1 MVKNMKKRFITML
14 PVAAAVLFLSGLNVD
29 ASGNFKFS
37 NSQSYTNAVSADF
50 TQLVDTD
57 KQTMYLTSEA
67 NILKDG
73 TNVSSTIETDGKG
86 TQVQL
91 LSAEGELCKII
102 TPSGKVGYVN
112 VNKLTSSH
120 EDIFNPVD
128 EIKYADSDIEV
139 KQLPQE
145 ESTTIF
151 TKTTDDELHVVGTN
165 DYAYYEVD
173 FDGVKGYVLKD
184 QVKDEKTPVP
194 VVASVDYSALFAS
207 MGSSGSLTKA
217 SGVNY
222 YGGRRE
228 TYYSSNVLYHYLTPT
243 WTLDSE
249 GFYRDGDNY
258 VVAASDMP
266 QGTTFPCSKGTCIV
280 LDTGCPAGTTDYYV
294 AW

>member
-1 MVKNMKKRFITML
+1 MKKRFITML
-14 PVAAAVLFLSGLNVD
+14 PVTAAVLFLSGLNVD
-29 ASGNFKFS
+29 ASGNFRFS

-194 VVASVDYSALFAS
+194 VVAAVDYSALFAS

-266 QGTTFPCSKGTCIV
+266 QGTIFPCSKGTCIV

>member
-1 MVKNMKKRFITML
+1 MKKRFITML
-14 PVAAAVLFLSGLNVD
+14 PVTAAVLFLSGLNVD

-57 KQTMYLTSEA
+57 KQTMYLTSEV

-165 DYAYYEVD
+165 DYSYYEVD

-194 VVASVDYSALFAS
+194 VVAAVDYSALFAS

>member
-1 MVKNMKKRFITML
+1 MKKRFITML
-14 PVAAAVLFLSGLNVD
+14 PVTAAVLFLSGLNVD

-91 LSAEGELCKII
+91 LSAEGEFCKII

-194 VVASVDYSALFAS
+194 VVAAVDYSALFAS

-266 QGTTFPCSKGTCIV
+266 QGTIFPCSKGTCIV

>member
-1 MVKNMKKRFITML
+1 MN
-14 PVAAAVLFLSGLNVD
+14 
-29 ASGNFKFS
+29 
-37 NSQSYTNAVSADF
+37 
-50 TQLVDTD
+50 
-57 KQTMYLTSEA
+57 LTSEA

-165 DYAYYEVD
+165 DYSYYEVD

-184 QVKDEKTPVP
+184 QVKDEKAPVP
-194 VVASVDYSALFAS
+194 VVAAVDYSALFAS

-266 QGTTFPCSKGTCIV
+266 QGTIFPCSKGTCIV

>member
-1 MVKNMKKRFITML
+1 MKKRFITML
-14 PVAAAVLFLSGLNVD
+14 PVAAAVLFLSGLNID

-112 VNKLTSSH
+112 VNKLTSSR

>member
-1 MVKNMKKRFITML
+1 MKKRFITML
-14 PVAAAVLFLSGLNVD
+14 PVTAAVLFLSGLNVD

-165 DYAYYEVD
+165 DCSYYEVD

-194 VVASVDYSALFAS
+194 VVAAVDYSALFAS

>member
-1 MVKNMKKRFITML
+1 MKKKFITML

-57 KQTMYLTSEA
+57 KQTMYLTNEA

-194 VVASVDYSALFAS
+194 VVAAVDYSALFAS

>member
-1 MVKNMKKRFITML
+1 MKKRFITML

-173 FDGVKGYVLKD
+173 FDGVKGYVLKE

>member
-1 MVKNMKKRFITML
+1 MKKRFITML
-14 PVAAAVLFLSGLNVD
+14 PVTAAVLFLSGLNVD
-29 ASGNFKFS
+29 ASGNFRFS

-165 DYAYYEVD
+165 DYSYYEVD

-194 VVASVDYSALFAS
+194 VVAAVDYSALFAS

-266 QGTTFPCSKGTCIV
+266 QGTIFPCSKGTCIV

>member
-1 MVKNMKKRFITML
+1 MKKRFITML
-14 PVAAAVLFLSGLNVD
+14 PVTAAVLFLSGLNVD

>member
-1 MVKNMKKRFITML
+1 MKKRFITML

-165 DYAYYEVD
+165 DYSYYEVD

-194 VVASVDYSALFAS
+194 VVAAVDYSALFAS

-266 QGTTFPCSKGTCIV
+266 QGTIFPCSKGTCIV

>member
-1 MVKNMKKRFITML
+1 MKKRFITML
-14 PVAAAVLFLSGLNVD
+14 PVTAAVLFLSGLNVD

-145 ESTTIF
+145 KSTTIF

-165 DYAYYEVD
+165 DYSYYEVD

-194 VVASVDYSALFAS
+194 VVAAVDYSALFAS

>member
-1 MVKNMKKRFITML
+1 MKKRFITML
-14 PVAAAVLFLSGLNVD
+14 PVAAVLFLSGLNVD

-37 NSQSYTNAVSADF
+37 NSQSYTNTVSADF

-165 DYAYYEVD
+165 DYSYYEVD

-194 VVASVDYSALFAS
+194 VVAAVDYSALFAS

>member
-1 MVKNMKKRFITML
+1 MKKRFITML
-14 PVAAAVLFLSGLNVD
+14 PVTAAVLFLSGLNVD

-151 TKTTDDELHVVGTN
+151 TKTTDDELNVVGTN
-165 DYAYYEVD
+165 DYSYYEVD

-194 VVASVDYSALFAS
+194 VVAAVDYSALFAS

>member
-1 MVKNMKKRFITML
+1 MKKRFITML
-14 PVAAAVLFLSGLNVD
+14 PVTAAVLFLSGLNVD

-194 VVASVDYSALFAS
+194 IVAAVDYSALFAS

>member
-1 MVKNMKKRFITML
+1 MKKRFITML
-14 PVAAAVLFLSGLNVD
+14 PVAAAVLFLSGLNVG

>member
-1 MVKNMKKRFITML
+1 MKKRFITML

-29 ASGNFKFS
+29 ASGNFKFA

-266 QGTTFPCSKGTCIV
+266 QGTIFPCSKGTCIV

>member
-1 MVKNMKKRFITML
+1 MKKRFITML
-14 PVAAAVLFLSGLNVD
+14 PVTAAVLFLSGLNVD

-151 TKTTDDELHVVGTN
+151 TKTTDDELYVVGTN
-165 DYAYYEVD
+165 DYSYYEVD

-194 VVASVDYSALFAS
+194 VVAAVDYSALFAS

-266 QGTTFPCSKGTCIV
+266 QGTIFPCSKGTCIV

>member
-1 MVKNMKKRFITML
+1 MKKRFITML
-14 PVAAAVLFLSGLNVD
+14 PVTAAVLFLSGLNVD

-165 DYAYYEVD
+165 DYSYYEVD

-194 VVASVDYSALFAS
+194 VVAAVDYSALFAS

>member
-1 MVKNMKKRFITML
+1 MKKRFITML
-14 PVAAAVLFLSGLNVD
+14 PVTAAVLFLSGLNVG

>member
-1 MVKNMKKRFITML
+1 MKKRFITML

-128 EIKYADSDIEV
+128 KIKYADSDIEV

-194 VVASVDYSALFAS
+194 VVAAVDYSALFAS

>member
-1 MVKNMKKRFITML
+1 MKKRFITML
-14 PVAAAVLFLSGLNVD
+14 PVAAAVLFLSGLNID

-91 LSAEGELCKII
+91 LSAKGELCKII

>member
-1 MVKNMKKRFITML
+1 MKKRFITML
-14 PVAAAVLFLSGLNVD
+14 PVAASVLFLSGLNVD

-266 QGTTFPCSKGTCIV
+266 QGTTFSCSKGTCIV

>member
-1 MVKNMKKRFITML
+1 MKKRFITML
-14 PVAAAVLFLSGLNVD
+14 PVTAAVLFLSGLNVD
-29 ASGNFKFS
+29 ASGNFRFS

-102 TPSGKVGYVN
+102 TPSGKVGYLN

-194 VVASVDYSALFAS
+194 VVAAVDYSALFAS

>member
-1 MVKNMKKRFITML
+1 MKKRFITML
-14 PVAAAVLFLSGLNVD
+14 PVTAAVLFLSGLNVD
-29 ASGNFKFS
+29 ASGNFRFS

-194 VVASVDYSALFAS
+194 VVAAVDYSALFAS

-249 GFYRDGDNY
+249 GFYRNGDNY

>member
-1 MVKNMKKRFITML
+1 MKKRFITML
-14 PVAAAVLFLSGLNVD
+14 PVAAAVLFLSGLNID

-165 DYAYYEVD
+165 DNAYYEVD

-194 VVASVDYSALFAS
+194 VVAAVDYSALFAS

>member
-1 MVKNMKKRFITML
+1 MKKRFITML
-14 PVAAAVLFLSGLNVD
+14 PVTAAVLFLSGLNVD
-29 ASGNFKFS
+29 ASGNFRFS

-120 EDIFNPVD
+120 EDFFNPVD

-194 VVASVDYSALFAS
+194 VVAAVDYSALFAS

>member
-1 MVKNMKKRFITML
+1 MKKRFITML

-145 ESTTIF
+145 ESTTMF

>member
-1 MVKNMKKRFITML
+1 MKKRFITML
-14 PVAAAVLFLSGLNVD
+14 PVTAAVLFLSGLNVD

-67 NILKDG
+67 NILKNG

-165 DYAYYEVD
+165 DYSYYEVD

-194 VVASVDYSALFAS
+194 VVAAVDYSALFAS

-266 QGTTFPCSKGTCIV
+266 QGTIFPCSKGTCIV

>member
-1 MVKNMKKRFITML
+1 MKKRFITML
-14 PVAAAVLFLSGLNVD
+14 PVTAAVLFLSGLNVD

-37 NSQSYTNAVSADF
+37 NSQSYTNAVSANF

-165 DYAYYEVD
+165 DYSYYEVD

-194 VVASVDYSALFAS
+194 VVAAVDYSALFAS

>member
-1 MVKNMKKRFITML
+1 MKKRFITML
-14 PVAAAVLFLSGLNVD
+14 PVTAAVLFLSGLNVD
-29 ASGNFKFS
+29 ASGNFRFS

-184 QVKDEKTPVP
+184 QVKDEKTHVP
-194 VVASVDYSALFAS
+194 VVAAVDYSALFAS

>member
-1 MVKNMKKRFITML
+1 MKKRFITML
-14 PVAAAVLFLSGLNVD
+14 PVTAAVLFLSGLNVD
-29 ASGNFKFS
+29 ASGNFNFS

-165 DYAYYEVD
+165 DYSYYEVD

-194 VVASVDYSALFAS
+194 VVAAVDYSALFAS

>member
-1 MVKNMKKRFITML
+1 MKKRFITML
-14 PVAAAVLFLSGLNVD
+14 PVTAAVLFLSGLNVD

-91 LSAEGELCKII
+91 LSAEGELCKVI

-165 DYAYYEVD
+165 DYSYYEVD

-194 VVASVDYSALFAS
+194 VVAAVDYSALFAS

>member
-1 MVKNMKKRFITML
+1 MKKRFITML

-165 DYAYYEVD
+165 DYSYYEVD

-194 VVASVDYSALFAS
+194 VVAAVDYSALFAS

>member
-1 MVKNMKKRFITML
+1 MKKRFITML

-165 DYAYYEVD
+165 DYAYYEID

>member
-1 MVKNMKKRFITML
+1 MKKRFITML

-194 VVASVDYSALFAS
+194 VVASVDYSALFAF

>member
-1 MVKNMKKRFITML
+1 MKKRFITML

-243 WTLDSE
+243 WRFL
-249 GFYRDGDNY
+249 
-258 VVAASDMP
+258 
-266 QGTTFPCSKGTCIV
+266 
-280 LDTGCPAGTTDYYV
+280 
-294 AW
+294 

>member
-1 MVKNMKKRFITML
+1 MKKRFITML
-14 PVAAAVLFLSGLNVD
+14 PVTAAVLFLSGLNVD

-37 NSQSYTNAVSADF
+37 NSQSYTNAVFADF

-165 DYAYYEVD
+165 DYSYYEVD

-194 VVASVDYSALFAS
+194 VVAAVDYSALFAS

>member
-1 MVKNMKKRFITML
+1 
-14 PVAAAVLFLSGLNVD
+14 
-29 ASGNFKFS
+29 
-37 NSQSYTNAVSADF
+37 
-50 TQLVDTD
+50 
-57 KQTMYLTSEA
+57 MYLTSEA

-194 VVASVDYSALFAS
+194 VVAAVDYSALFAS